1 MRQSTLA
8 EEGFEKYRKPTRRE
22 KFLNE
27 MDQVIPWKDLC
38 KAIEPFYPKPLIP
51 SPLSQAP
58 YPKLWGAGRCPVGFK
73 RMLRIH
79 FLQHWFQ
86 PVRPGGGGSVVR
98 FARPAAVCE
107 D

>member
-51 SPLSQAP
+51 SPLS
-58 YPKLWGAGRCPVGFK
+58 
-73 RMLRIH
+73 
-79 FLQHWFQ
+79 
-86 PVRPGGGGSVVR
+86 
-98 FARPAAVCE
+98 
-107 D
+107 